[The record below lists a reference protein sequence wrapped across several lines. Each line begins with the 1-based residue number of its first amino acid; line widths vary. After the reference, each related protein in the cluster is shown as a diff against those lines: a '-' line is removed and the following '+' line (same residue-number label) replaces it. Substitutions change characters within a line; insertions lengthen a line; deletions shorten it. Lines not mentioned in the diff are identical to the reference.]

1 MTKNPLPFSSL
12 AQKLLADLA
21 DGNCVSISGLSNSGK
36 SMLMRSLASEAA
48 EEIYSKEADRS
59 GFLVYI
65 DCNRAVANSAQAFYE
80 VVLRSIIERLTKNV
94 PAKLLADIQEYHL
107 SITEAETSFRAS
119 LSFNLA
125 LSDLCDQLDRN
136 LCLLFD
142 EFDEIYVALDD
153 RALLNLRAL
162 RDRFH
167 TRLVYAT
174 ATLHSLPQLRSR
186 NIEDEFAEMFS
197 RFTYNMPLLIS
208 TEAAEIL
215 KNLNFPSLTGKRKEL
230 CMELSGGHP
239 GLLVA
244 VAQAL
249 SGLPKNYEGD
259 MEEAVLLEPQPRA
272 ECLKIWSQIDED
284 DRAIMIALVID
295 AHAGIPQQQL
305 RHVKA
310 IGLVVDGKPFSP
322 IFSDFVGRKG
332 RGSHVETEGV
342 YLDSDSGDV
351 WVDGIRIP
359 VLTDLEFRLLELL
372 YLRRDKLTDKYRI
385 VTSVWGEDYLGQV
398 DDARV
403 EKLISRLRSKIEPDP
418 AKPRYLI
425 TRRGRGYKLL
435 TAPMAT
441 ESLDP

>member
-1 MTKNPLPFSSL
+1 MTSEIFPFSELST
-12 AQKLLADLA
+12 KLLHELA
-21 DGNCVSISGLSNSGK
+21 VGHCISITGLSNSGK
-36 SMLMRSLASEAA
+36 SMMMRSLSSEEA
-48 EEIYSKEADRS
+48 EDIYKQKADRA

-80 VVLRSIIERLTKNV
+80 VVLRSVIERLTQAV
-94 PAKLLADIQEYHL
+94 PPQLLGDLHEYHL
-107 SITEAETSFRAS
+107 SITEAETSFNAS

-125 LSDLCDQLDRN
+125 LSDLCEQLDRN

-167 TRLVYAT
+167 RRLVYAT
-174 ATLHSLPQLRSR
+174 ATLYNLPQLRGR

-197 RFTYNMPLLIS
+197 RFTYNLPLLK
-208 TEAAEIL
+208 TEEAEQL
-215 KNLNFPSLTGKRKEL
+215 MANLNFPGLSDEKQKL
-230 CMELSGGHP
+230 CVELSGKHP

-244 VAQAL
+244 IAQAL
-249 SGLPKNYEGD
+249 SGLPKDYEGNL
-259 MEEAVLLEPQPRA
+259 EEMVLHEPQPRA
-272 ECLKIWSQIDED
+272 ECLKIWSQLDED
-284 DRAIMIALVID
+284 DRAILISLVID
-295 AHAGIPQQQL
+295 PSAGVPQQQL
-305 RHVKA
+305 RHVQA

-322 IFSDFVGRKG
+322 VFADFIAKKG
-332 RGSHVETEGV
+332 RGSHVETEGI

-372 YLRRDKLTDKYRI
+372 YHRRDKLTDKYRI

-418 AKPRYLI
+418 SNPRYLI

-435 TAPMAT
+435 TSPSST
-441 ESLDP
+441 